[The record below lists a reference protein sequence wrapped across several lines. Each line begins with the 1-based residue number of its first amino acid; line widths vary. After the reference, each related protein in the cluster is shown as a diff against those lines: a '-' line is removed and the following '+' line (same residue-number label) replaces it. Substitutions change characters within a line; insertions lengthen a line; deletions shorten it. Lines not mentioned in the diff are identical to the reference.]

1 MSASESEGAG
11 VELTVRLRG
20 AFPDATTAR
29 RVADAVRADNPS
41 FVTIAVDGSELEV
54 RLTAT
59 SAASARA
66 TLEDLLAC
74 LRAAERTANE
84 RSVAPQHG

>member
-1 MSASESEGAG
+1 
-11 VELTVRLRG
+11 VR
-20 AFPDATTAR
+20 
-29 RVADAVRADNPS
+29 VDNPP
-41 FVTIAVDGSELEV
+41 FVSVETQGNDIEV

-74 LRAAERTANE
+74 LRAAERTATDGA
-84 RSVAPQHG
+84 VAPKSG

>member
-1 MSASESEGAG
+1 MR
-11 VELTVRLRG
+11 VRG
-20 AFPDATTAR
+20 TFPDATTAR
-29 RVADAVRADNPS
+29 RVADSVRADNPS
-41 FVTIAVDGSELEV
+41 FVRVEAVGSAIEI

-74 LRAAERTANE
+74 LRAAERTAGDAGP
-84 RSVAPQHG
+84 APKDP